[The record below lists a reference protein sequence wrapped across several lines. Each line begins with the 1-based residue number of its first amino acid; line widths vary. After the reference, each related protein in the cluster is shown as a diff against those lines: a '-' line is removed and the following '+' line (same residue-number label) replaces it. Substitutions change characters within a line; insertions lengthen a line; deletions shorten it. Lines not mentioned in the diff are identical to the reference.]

1 MITRHLF
8 LKLKKYKPLQTILLA
23 LLLFSLLLS
32 PERARADAAPLQLPG
47 GAALDPGDAATMVR
61 MVAETV
67 TLEIAPPTQEPFI
80 EALVTAEFTLRN
92 LGEAP
97 EQILVG
103 FPLTCLDCYTL
114 PSGDPEL
121 ITDLTVTVNTLQV
134 ATRQETLTFP
144 SDQNTLSVD
153 WAVFEV
159 IFPPEQD
166 VFIRVT
172 YTAGG
177 WGEISNSYR
186 TFSYILVTGA
196 GWYDTIGSADIIAR
210 LPYPANDQNTWLG
223 LSGLRGDGDKL
234 PPTILGNELRWHFE
248 NLEPTQDFR
257 LTIVH
262 PWQWY
267 SSLVEEENVR
277 LHPQDSEAWGRLGRA
292 YKQMLSTRNTIRTD
306 PGGEALFTR
315 AFEAYQ
321 RATALAPNDPW
332 WHAGFAELLYSHF
345 YWVDYVGNWDA
356 PVGDLSVLSLVVD
369 EVRQA
374 LEIDPANELAL
385 DLIDQM
391 MFSFPGAIL
400 ATGGMVDYPL
410 LTSTAGFSFS
420 FMEST
425 ATPMPTSTPRPT
437 ATPRAA
443 ASSTAKPAATE
454 LTLLSPGTQTPDAAS
469 VAPGSGSP
477 TAPTVSKSP
486 TTAKDISPLWLAPLI
501 LVLIVALGWLMR
513 KKPV

>member
-8 LKLKKYKPLQTILLA
+8 IKLKKYKPLQTILLA

-80 EALVTAEFTLRN
+80 EALVTVDFTLRN
-92 LGEAP
+92 LGESP

-103 FPLTCLDCYTL
+103 FPLTCFDCFTL

-144 SDQNTLSVD
+144 SAQNTLSVD

-159 IFPPEQD
+159 TFPPEQD

-186 TFSYILVTGA
+186 TFSYVLVTGA
-196 GWYDTIGSADIIAR
+196 GWYDSIGSADIIAR
-210 LPYPANDQNTWLG
+210 LPYPANDQNTWLET
-223 LSGLRGDGDKL
+223 SGLRGDGDNV
-234 PPTILGNELRWHFE
+234 PPTISGNELRWRFE
-248 NLEPTQDFR
+248 DLEPTQDFR
-257 LTIVH
+257 LTVVH

-267 SSLVEEENVR
+267 SALVEEENVR
-277 LHPQDSEAWGRLGRA
+277 LNPQDGEAWGRLGRA
-292 YKQMLSTRNTIRTD
+292 FKQMLPYGHTIRTD
-306 PGGEALFTR
+306 PGGEALF
-315 AFEAYQ
+315 AQAVDAYQ
-321 RATALAPNDPW
+321 HATALAPDDAW

-356 PVGDLSVLSLVVD
+356 PVGDLSILNLVVD
-369 EVRQA
+369 EARQA
-374 LEIDPANELAL
+374 LEIDPANDLAL
-385 DLIDQM
+385 DLIDQV

-425 ATPMPTSTPRPT
+425 ATPIPTSTPLPT
-437 ATPRAA
+437 ATPGFV
-443 ASSTAKPAATE
+443 ASDTSGPVATE
-454 LTLLSPGTQTPDAAS
+454 LTLLSPATQIPEAAS
-469 VAPGSGSP
+469 AAPGLISP
-477 TAPTVSKSP
+477 TVPAVSKPP
-486 TTAKDISPLWLAPLI
+486 TTAKDISPLWLAPLL

-513 KKPV
+513 KKPA